1 MRGLL
6 LLKQKTKSKVQL
18 SLLISKLVAQGVL
31 FALLSDIIEKIID
44 LGDIGELVGSRG
56 DLINFELKNLNQVYR
71 YLEH

>member
-18 SLLISKLVAQGVL
+18 SLLISKLVAQGIL
-31 FALLSDIIEKIID
+31 FALLSDIIEKIIN

>member
-1 MRGLL
+1 M
-6 LLKQKTKSKVQL
+6 LKQKTKSKVQL

-31 FALLSDIIEKIID
+31 FALLSDIIKKIID

>member
-31 FALLSDIIEKIID
+31 FALLSDIIKKIID